1 LEAYRIAPFSKCGQ
15 SFLSI
20 TLFVKAGNSINYLIL
35 PISLQND
42 GFGIC
47 LNIAFDFTY
56 NARNKFFGKSVF
68 FINHEWLNTMIPND
82 RRQTL
87 FHPAVSAY

>member
-1 LEAYRIAPFSKCGQ
+1 M
-15 SFLSI
+15 
-20 TLFVKAGNSINYLIL
+20 INYLIL

-42 GFGIC
+42 GFGIG

-68 FINHEWLNTMIPND
+68 LLTTNG
-82 RRQTL
+82 
-87 FHPAVSAY
+87 